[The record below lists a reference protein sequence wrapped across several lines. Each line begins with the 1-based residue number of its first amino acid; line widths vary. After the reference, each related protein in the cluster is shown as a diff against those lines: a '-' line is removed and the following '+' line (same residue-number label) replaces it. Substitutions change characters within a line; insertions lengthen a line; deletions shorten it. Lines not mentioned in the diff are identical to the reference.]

1 MRATQ
6 LASSSPL
13 DPQLPQL
20 FCLSASLLVFEV
32 NEDQEE
38 ELRGAEGEP
47 FVVHSWWW
55 CLVGWI

>member
-1 MRATQ
+1 MRTTQ
-6 LASSSPL
+6 LASSSLL

-38 ELRGAEGEP
+38 ELRGTEGEP
-47 FVVHSWWW
+47 FVVHSW
-55 CLVGWI
+55 